1 MKKIL
6 ILGATGFIGT
16 NLLNFYKNKKGYE
29 VYATYRSA
37 KTKINKVKWLVLNK
51 VDLISKDNL
60 EELKSELE
68 NQSKDNLN
76 IYCISAAK
84 KEGTQQLMRDIGEFM
99 ETSNE

>member
-1 MKKIL
+1 M
-6 ILGATGFIGT
+6 
-16 NLLNFYKNKKGYE
+16 YK
-29 VYATYRSA
+29 RQ
-37 KTKINKVKWLVLNK
+37 VKWLALNK
-51 VDLISKDNL
+51 IDLISEDNL

-68 NQSKDNLN
+68 NQYKNDLN